1 MSLKINWSVKTPRH
15 RSSMG
20 VAHSGLW
27 APAPADGVLRTTIYT
42 RYFEIN
48 NLMILASKCLKCIN
62 PPCIY
67 HTQDMT

>member
-1 MSLKINWSVKTPRH
+1 
-15 RSSMG
+15 MG

-27 APAPADGVLRTTIYT
+27 ARAPADGVLRTTIYT